1 MSIIKYGSKQ
11 QFHNSFVPKRI
22 GMILLEADLVSPGQ
36 IEVAL
41 YDKVHSSHLRLGEIL
56 ALRGWI
62 QPETADFFAQ
72 DWQNLIRQKS
82 RQPLGWYLQQAALL
96 NEKEINTILEEQKY
110 TGIRFGSSAVVRGM
124 LKSTT
129 LDFFLMHLFPQ
140 EFQASSF
147 QYTHSLVKNKPKD
160 LETFWGSDKNSN
172 DIVLPVENS
181 NPDDCEIK
189 WIG

>member
-96 NEKEINTILEEQKY
+96 NEREINTILEEQKY
-110 TGIRFGSSAVVRGM
+110 TGIRFGSSAVLRGM

-140 EFQASSF
+140 EVQTSSF

-160 LETFWGSDKNSN
+160 LETFWGSNN
-172 DIVLPVENS
+172 DNNNIVLPVKNS
-181 NPDDCEIK
+181 NLDDCEIK

>member
-110 TGIRFGSSAVVRGM
+110 TGIRFGSSAVLRGM

-140 EFQASSF
+140 EVQTSSF

-160 LETFWGSDKNSN
+160 LETFWGSNN
-172 DIVLPVENS
+172 DNNNIVLPVKNS
-181 NPDDCEIK
+181 NLDDCEIK